1 MPSASLP
8 STLSRMNSA
17 RLVCTGYTFCM
28 KGMVWF
34 IVLAAVAG
42 IVYGL
47 YRMRAKWEERN
58 RASEERFASFMKQ
71 ALPAGALAGSATP
84 AAPGTAA
91 APAVPPMIAEA
102 KASSEVAIQRMLLEA
117 ASKAGE
123 AGEPAL
129 SIQLYAKLLARYP
142 ACTFVQQ
149 ARAAVETQKKKLAP
163 PKPS

>member
-1 MPSASLP
+1 
-8 STLSRMNSA
+8 
-17 RLVCTGYTFCM
+17 M

-47 YRMRAKWEERN
+47 WRMRAKWEERN
-58 RASEERFASFMKQ
+58 RASEERFASFMSQ
-71 ALPAGALAGSATP
+71 AMPGAMKVPAG
-84 AAPGTAA
+84 AA

-102 KASSEVAIQRMLLEA
+102 KANHEVAIQRMLLEA

-129 SIQLYAKLLARYP
+129 SIQLYAKLLSRYP
-142 ACTFVQQ
+142 NCTFAQQ
-149 ARAAVETQKKKLAP
+149 ARAAVETQKKKLVAP
-163 PKPS
+163 KA